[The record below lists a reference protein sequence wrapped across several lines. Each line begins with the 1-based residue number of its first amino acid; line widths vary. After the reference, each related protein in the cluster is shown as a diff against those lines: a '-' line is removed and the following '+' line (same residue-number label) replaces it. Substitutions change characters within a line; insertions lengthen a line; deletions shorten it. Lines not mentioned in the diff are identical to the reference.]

1 LEEQNIPTNL
11 AEKVTMLPYEVMAC
25 DALQIVSRSDQR
37 KDAVTIFYQVGKRFC
52 INYLRQQSRYLATE
66 DPRNARAIT
75 GLVDSLTTAQLGITK
90 KIMKMR
96 AGKFDSRLSA
106 WEAEHVDSAKTA
118 DQLLQE
124 LREGHDLNLGSL
136 VMMEQKLKQLAS
148 RA

>member
-1 LEEQNIPTNL
+1 
-11 AEKVTMLPYEVMAC
+11 
-25 DALQIVSRSDQR
+25 
-37 KDAVTIFYQVGKRFC
+37 
-52 INYLRQQSRYLATE
+52 
-66 DPRNARAIT
+66 
-75 GLVDSLTTAQLGITK
+75 LVDSLTTAQLGITK